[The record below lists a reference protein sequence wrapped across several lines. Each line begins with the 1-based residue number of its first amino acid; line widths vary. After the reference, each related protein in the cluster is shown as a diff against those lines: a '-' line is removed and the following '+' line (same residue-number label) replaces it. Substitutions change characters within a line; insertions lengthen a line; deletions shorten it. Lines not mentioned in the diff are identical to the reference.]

1 MYYIAITVYYISK
14 NSDKV
19 YQYKDVDIVS
29 NMAYQIIGFLIIGE
43 VMEWIM
49 FTKNHISGNTYAR
62 INCISSIDTVENFWT
77 IGVV

>member
-29 NMAYQIIGFLIIGE
+29 NMAY
-43 VMEWIM
+43 
-49 FTKNHISGNTYAR
+49 
-62 INCISSIDTVENFWT
+62 
-77 IGVV
+77 